1 MSNVLCPICHKPG
14 TLVNKGRPVTTA
26 AGIGAGGYLAVSG
39 SAKGAAIGTVL
50 CPGLGTVLGGVL
62 GCLLGAAAGGVA
74 GNSVGKMV
82 DENIIR
88 IYQCPNGHE
97 WRAA

>member
-1 MSNVLCPICHKPG
+1 MNCPICGKHA
-14 TLVNKGRPVTTA
+14 TLENNVKGISTA
-26 AGIGAGGYLAVSG
+26 AGIGAGGYLAASG
-39 SAKGAAIGTVL
+39 SSTGAAIGTAI
-50 CPGLGTVLGGVL
+50 CPGLGTLLGGVL
-62 GCLLGAAAGGVA
+62 GCLIGAAAGGVA
-74 GNSVGKMV
+74 GNSVGKLM

>member
-1 MSNVLCPICHKPG
+1 MKKIKLFFTAIMVL
-14 TLVNKGRPVTTA
+14 VTA
-26 AGIGAGGYLAVSG
+26 ALA
-39 SAKGAAIGTVL
+39 SAQSLTVTGTVFDADSGD
-50 CPGLGTVLGGVL
+50 PIPFASVRVNGTMI
-62 GCLLGAAAGGVA
+62 GAAAGGVA

-82 DENIIR
+82 DENIVR